1 MSIITLITDFG
12 NKDHFVAKIKGEI
25 YSNYDNAKIVDISN
39 NVSPFNIMEAA
50 YILENAYKSFPDKTV
65 HIIDVDSE
73 KTLEKKHI
81 VMYLDNHFFISS
93 DNGILSILCQNIN
106 PEKIYEIII
115 HDELDKIDSS
125 TKIFSKVA
133 CHLAKGGKPELIGK
147 EINEIKPVKNLKPF
161 INEDSSQIISSV
173 IYIDNFGN
181 VITNLK
187 KNVFD
192 EIRKGRSFEISVRN
206 YKFKKIYN
214 KYTDIVNYEIPINQ
228 RNDEGKGLV
237 VFNSSDL
244 LQISIYRSN
253 PQNVGT
259 ASSLMGLKIYDS
271 VTISFEWVYYVN
283 KFI

>member
-50 YILENAYKSFPDKTV
+50 YILENTYKSFPDKTV

-115 HDELDKIDSS
+115 HDELDNIDSS

-214 KYTDIVNYEIPINQ
+214 KYTDIANYEIPINQ

-271 VTISFEWVYYVN
+271 VTISFE
-283 KFI
+283 

>member
-12 NKDHFVAKIKGEI
+12 NKDHFVGKMKGEI
-25 YSNYDNAKIVDISN
+25 YSSYKEAQIVDISN

-50 YILENAYKSFPDKTV
+50 YILENSYKSFPDNSV

-73 KTLEKKHI
+73 KTLENKHVVI
-81 VMYLDNHFFISS
+81 YLDNHYFISS
-93 DNGILSILCQNIN
+93 DNGILSILTQNIN

-115 HDELDKIDSS
+115 DDELNKIDASS
-125 TKIFSKVA
+125 IIFSKVA

-147 EINEIKPVKNLKPF
+147 EISKIKPVKNLKPF
-161 INEDSSQIISSV
+161 INEESNQIVSSV

-181 VITNLK
+181 VVTNLK
-187 KNVFD
+187 KSFF
-192 EIRKGRSFEISVRN
+192 EKIRKGRSFEISVRN
-206 YKFKKIYN
+206 YKFKKIFD
-214 KYTDIVNYEIPINQ
+214 KYSDIVNFNIPASD

-237 VFNSSDL
+237 VFNSSEL

-271 VTISFEWVYYVN
+271 VTVSF
-283 KFI
+283 K

>member
-12 NKDHFVAKIKGEI
+12 NKDHFVAKIKGDI
-25 YSNYDNAKIVDISN
+25 YSSFDKAKIVDISN

-50 YILENAYKSFPDKTV
+50 YILENAYKSFPDKSV

-73 KTLEKKHI
+73 KTVEKKHI
-81 VMYLDNHFFISS
+81 VIYLDNHFFISA

-106 PEKIYEIII
+106 PEKIFEITI
-115 HDELDKIDSS
+115 HNELNEIDSS
-125 TKIFSKVA
+125 SKIFSQVA

-147 EINEIKPVKNLKPF
+147 EITKIKSVKNLKPF
-161 INEDSSQIISSV
+161 INEDLSQIVSSV

-181 VITNLK
+181 VVTNLK
-187 KNVFD
+187 RNIFE

-214 KYTDIVNYEIPINQ
+214 KYSDIVNYNVPLNQ
-228 RNDEGKGLV
+228 RNDEGKGMV

-253 PQNVGT
+253 PKNVGT

-271 VTISFEWVYYVN
+271 VTISF
-283 KFI
+283 K

>member
-12 NKDHFVAKIKGEI
+12 NKDHFVAKIKGDI
-25 YSNYDNAKIVDISN
+25 YSSFDKAKIVDISN

-50 YILENAYKSFPDKTV
+50 YILENAYKSFPDNSV

-73 KTLEKKHI
+73 KTVEKKHI
-81 VMYLDNHFFISS
+81 VIYLDNHYFISA

-106 PEKIYEIII
+106 PEKIFEITI
-115 HDELDKIDSS
+115 HDELNEIDSS
-125 TKIFSKVA
+125 SKIFSQVA

-147 EINEIKPVKNLKPF
+147 EITEIKSVKNLKPF
-161 INEDSSQIISSV
+161 INEDLSQIVSSV

-181 VITNLK
+181 VVTNLK
-187 KNVFD
+187 RNIFE

-214 KYTDIVNYEIPINQ
+214 KYSDIVNYNTPLNQ
-228 RNDEGKGLV
+228 RNDEGKGMV

-253 PQNVGT
+253 PKNVGT

-271 VTISFEWVYYVN
+271 VTISF
-283 KFI
+283 K

>member
-12 NKDHFVAKIKGEI
+12 NKDHFVAKIKGDI
-25 YSNYDNAKIVDISN
+25 YSSFEKAKIVDISN

-50 YILENAYKSFPDKTV
+50 YILENTYKSFPENSV

-73 KTLEKKHI
+73 KTIEKKHI
-81 VMYLDNHFFISS
+81 VVYLDNHFFISA

-106 PEKIYEIII
+106 PEKIFEITI
-115 HDELDKIDSS
+115 HNKSNQIDSS
-125 TKIFSKVA
+125 SKIFSEVA

-147 EINEIKPVKNLKPF
+147 EITEIKYVKNLKPF
-161 INEDSSQIISSV
+161 VNEDQSQIVSSV

-181 VITNLK
+181 VVTNLK
-187 KNVFD
+187 RNVFE
-192 EIRKGRSFEISVRN
+192 EIRKSRSFEISVRN
-206 YKFKKIYN
+206 YKFKKIYS
-214 KYTDIVNYEIPINQ
+214 KYTDIVNYNVPLNQ
-228 RNDEGKGLV
+228 RNDEGKGMV
-237 VFNSSDL
+237 VFNSSDF

-271 VTISFEWVYYVN
+271 VTISFN
-283 KFI
+283 

>member
-12 NKDHFVAKIKGEI
+12 NKDHFVAKIKGDI
-25 YSNYDNAKIVDISN
+25 ISNYNDAKIIDISN

-50 YILENAYKSFPDKTV
+50 YILENAYKSFPDKSV

-73 KTLEKKHI
+73 KTIEKKHI
-81 VMYLDNHFFISS
+81 VVFLDNHFFISA
-93 DNGILSILCQNIN
+93 DNGILSILSQNIN
-106 PEKIYEIII
+106 PEKIYEINILNEF
-115 HDELDKIDSS
+115 DEINSS
-125 TKIFSKVA
+125 TKVFSKVA

-147 EINEIKPVKNLKPF
+147 EINKIKSVKNLKPF
-161 INEDSSQIISSV
+161 INEDSNQIISSV

-187 KNVFD
+187 KSIFEEV
-192 EIRKGRSFEISVRN
+192 RKGRSFEISVRN
-206 YKFKKIYN
+206 YKFKKIFQ
-214 KYTDIVNYEIPINQ
+214 KYSDLVNHNIPVNE

-237 VFNSSDL
+237 VFNSSNL
-244 LQISIYRSN
+244 MQISIYRSN

-271 VTISFEWVYYVN
+271 VTISFN
-283 KFI
+283 

>member
-161 INEDSSQIISSV
+161 INEDLSQIISSV

-237 VFNSSDL
+237 VFNSNDL

-271 VTISFEWVYYVN
+271 VTISFE
-283 KFI
+283 

>member
-133 CHLAKGGKPELIGK
+133 CHLAKGGKPELLGK

-214 KYTDIVNYEIPINQ
+214 KYTDIVNYKIPINQ

-271 VTISFEWVYYVN
+271 VTISFE
-283 KFI
+283 

>member
-12 NKDHFVAKIKGEI
+12 NKDHFVAKIKGDI
-25 YSNYDNAKIVDISN
+25 YSSFDKAKIVDISN

-50 YILENAYKSFPDKTV
+50 YILENAYKSFPDKSV

-73 KTLEKKHI
+73 KTVEKKHI
-81 VMYLDNHFFISS
+81 VIYLDNHFFISA

-106 PEKIYEIII
+106 PEKIFEITI
-115 HDELDKIDSS
+115 HDELNKIDSS
-125 TKIFSKVA
+125 SKIFSQVA

-147 EINEIKPVKNLKPF
+147 EITKIKSVKNLKPF
-161 INEDSSQIISSV
+161 INEDLSQIVSSV

-181 VITNLK
+181 VVTNLK
-187 KNVFD
+187 RNIFE

-214 KYTDIVNYEIPINQ
+214 KYSDIVNYNVPLNQ
-228 RNDEGKGLV
+228 RNDEGKGMV

-253 PQNVGT
+253 PKNVGT

-271 VTISFEWVYYVN
+271 VTISF
-283 KFI
+283 K